1 MMKSF
6 LRIFL
11 SVIMVSGLVSVTT
24 VHFGLAQ
31 SGLVTFIDSDTVWTK
46 ANSPYTLTGPTVIS
60 TGVTLTIN
68 AGVTVNLNGYYI
80 FVNGTLQAIGSAS
93 DKIHISG
100 GKISF
105 GDNDQTGLNSIFENT
120 IINSTISS
128 SKPLKLNNNIINVRV
143 IVGANSVISNNVVL
157 SSIDTGD
164 NATVSNNDI
173 KASLSVEDLS
183 IISDN
188 TIRGGVTTGNFAK
201 FLNNT
206 ISGSSY
212 YRIPPGGHGYT
223 TALTAGL
230 HSEVSNNII
239 SGGVKATSS
248 TITNNTISGGAPF
261 TDWGGRAADST
272 SAVTVSGDSS
282 ITFNIISSSTGGY
295 GVLIS
300 GGYAHVLG
308 NIIKNSIRVAGDALI
323 EKNLIYNGGIQ
334 IGHIFVSAFNDID
347 YGYGDSI
354 IRNNLIT
361 NNSVGIGSSR
371 EGGTAIIE
379 QNLISNNSVGISVAS
394 QVTIL
399 NNTITD
405 SSTAISL
412 RTSSATITY
421 NNIVNYTQNS
431 VHLSSVSTA
440 VTATYNWWGTT
451 DTQSINLTIYDFK
464 YDINLGTVSFVPLL
478 TTQNPQ
484 APSTSFSLPVPPM
497 TPTTIPEFPSWA
509 ILPLFLMATLF
520 LVVAKKRVFQTL

>member
-1 MMKSF
+1 MKSF

-11 SVIMVSGLVSVTT
+11 SVIIVSGLISVTT

-31 SGLVTFIDSDTVWTK
+31 SGLVTFINSDTVWTK

-60 TGVTLTIN
+60 TGITLTIN
-68 AGVTVNLNGYYI
+68 PGVTVNLNGYYI
-80 FVNGTLQAIGSAS
+80 FVNGTLKAIGSAS
-93 DKIHISG
+93 DKIQISG

-128 SKPLKLNNNIINVRV
+128 SKPLKLNNNTINVRV
-143 IVGANSVISNNVVL
+143 IVGANSIISNNVVL
-157 SSIDTGD
+157 ASIDTGD

-173 KASLSVEDLS
+173 KSSLSVEDSS

-223 TALTAGL
+223 IALTVGL

-282 ITFNIISSSTGGY
+282 ITFNIISSSTGY

-300 GGYAHVLG
+300 GGYAYVSG
-308 NIIKNSIRVAGDALI
+308 NIIQNSIRVAGDALI
-323 EKNLIYNGGIQ
+323 EENLIYNGGIQ
-334 IGHIFVSAFNDID
+334 VGHIFVRAFNDID

-354 IRNNLIT
+354 IRGNIIT

-379 QNLISNNSVGISVAS
+379 QNLISNNSIGISVAS
-394 QVTIL
+394 QATIL

-405 SSTAISL
+405 SSVAISL
-412 RTSSATITY
+412 RTSSATIAY
-421 NNIVNYTQNS
+421 NNIMNYTQNS
-431 VHLSSVSTA
+431 VYLSSVST
-440 VTATYNWWGTT
+440 VVNATYNWWGTT
-451 DTQSINLTIYDFK
+451 DIQAINLTIRDFK

-478 TTQNPQ
+478 ATQNPE
-484 APSTSFSLPVPPM
+484 APSTSFSLPMPPM